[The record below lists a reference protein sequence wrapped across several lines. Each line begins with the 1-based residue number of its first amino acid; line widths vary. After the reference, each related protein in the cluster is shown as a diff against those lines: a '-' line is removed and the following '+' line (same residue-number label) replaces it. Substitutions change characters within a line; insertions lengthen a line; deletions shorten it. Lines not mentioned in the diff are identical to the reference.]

1 MKITTD
7 IFSNVDRPQHIQDKI
22 MNKLSLKEKA
32 AAHDELVEYI
42 QALEDKVREQNIE
55 LKKNKDSIKSADAL
69 REIMGI
75 AAGVVG
81 YPGPRG

>member
-7 IFSNVDRPQHIQDKI
+7 IFSNVDTPQNIQSKL
-22 MNKLSLKEKA
+22 NKRLSLKEKA
-32 AAHDELVEYI
+32 EAHDELVEYI
-42 QALEDKVREQNIE
+42 QALEDKVREQDIE
-55 LKKNKDSIKSADAL
+55 LKKNRDSIKSADAL